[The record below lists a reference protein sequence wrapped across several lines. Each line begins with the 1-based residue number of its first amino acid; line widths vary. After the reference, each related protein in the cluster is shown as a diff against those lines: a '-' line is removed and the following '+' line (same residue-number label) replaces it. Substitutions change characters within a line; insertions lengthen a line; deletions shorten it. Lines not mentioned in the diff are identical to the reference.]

1 MTLEAGKAYN
11 IRLEYTQ
18 NNTEYSIMRLLW
30 DTPKPN
36 LKQEAIELA
45 KKSDVVV
52 LCMGLSPLLEGEEMP
67 VKVEGFSGGDRLDIK
82 LPNTQT
88 DLIRE
93 IQKLGK
99 PTVLVLLNGSALAFN
114 WENENI
120 PAIVEAWYPGQG
132 GGTAIADVLFG
143 DYNPSG
149 RLPLTFYKSIDQIP
163 AFTEYDMTGKTYRYF
178 KGEPLYQ
185 FGYGLSYS
193 TFEYAIKDA
202 PSAIKAGEEIKVT
215 AEVKNTGKY
224 DGDEVAELYVSLP
237 DSKLKTAIRSL
248 QGFKR
253 VHLKTGETK
262 EVEFTLKP
270 IQMSAR
276 NNDNFAVVEAGTVQI
291 SVGGK
296 QPDAKSLFQ
305 ASGAER
311 CSGYRKYI
319 LCEGIIFLKL
329 FLDLNYIVGGFSYLM

>member
-1 MTLEAGKAYN
+1 VNDKLVTQWNDIHHPRKLYELMTLEAGKAYN

-18 NNTEYSIMRLLW
+18 NNTEYSIMRFLW

-45 KKSDVVV
+45 KSSDVVI

-132 GGTAIADVLFG
+132 GG
-143 DYNPSG
+143 
-149 RLPLTFYKSIDQIP
+149 KS
-163 AFTEYDMTGKTYRYF
+163 YC
-178 KGEPLYQ
+178 
-185 FGYGLSYS
+185 
-193 TFEYAIKDA
+193 
-202 PSAIKAGEEIKVT
+202 
-215 AEVKNTGKY
+215 
-224 DGDEVAELYVSLP
+224 
-237 DSKLKTAIRSL
+237 
-248 QGFKR
+248 
-253 VHLKTGETK
+253 
-262 EVEFTLKP
+262 
-270 IQMSAR
+270 
-276 NNDNFAVVEAGTVQI
+276 
-291 SVGGK
+291 
-296 QPDAKSLFQ
+296 
-305 ASGAER
+305 R
-311 CSGYRKYI
+311 CS
-319 LCEGIIFLKL
+319 LW
-329 FLDLNYIVGGFSYLM
+329 